1 MSDFFRDV
9 FELALR
15 LERIR
20 TAPIPS
26 LPIGFRRRD
35 GPPEYQRP
43 EMGVSPRSG
52 ATRGPQVQDAA
63 GVDYRTRKVKP

>member
-1 MSDFFRDV
+1 MTDLFRDV

-35 GPPEYQRP
+35 GPREGKHPTP
-43 EMGVSPRSG
+43 PLSPRG
-52 ATRGPQVQDAA
+52 GVPRGLQRHPA
-63 GVDYRTRKVKP
+63 GIDYHSKGLKP